1 MKSNLAA
8 GNIAVALLIV
18 AIVGLRTH
26 CPLSNVEI
34 AVVAQCEF
42 RLVHRRKL
50 TFAGRRK
57 GDDIESQIE

>member
-26 CPLSNVEI
+26 CPLSTWKLLSSRNASSTQTLRPNVTE
-34 AVVAQCEF
+34 
-42 RLVHRRKL
+42 RN
-50 TFAGRRK
+50 
-57 GDDIESQIE
+57 